1 MSDQY
6 LKEICNNYILKIIE
20 NLTIGKLFNLLKRDG
35 IKTVV
40 VQNFVQRKRMK
51 ENVLT
56 AHVEKHV

>member
-1 MSDQY
+1 M
-6 LKEICNNYILKIIE
+6 IE

-56 AHVEKHV
+56 AHVEKTCMKML

>member
-1 MSDQY
+1 M
-6 LKEICNNYILKIIE
+6 IE

-40 VQNFVQRKRMK
+40 VQNFVQQKRMK

-56 AHVEKHV
+56 AYVEKRV

>member
-1 MSDQY
+1 MIIIFF
-6 LKEICNNYILKIIE
+6 KMIE
-20 NLTIGKLFNLLKRDG
+20 NLTIGKLLNLLKRDG

-56 AHVEKHV
+56 AQVEKRV